1 MENLTSK
8 SILPLKVPGPPSD
21 LRLEKAS
28 ENALKIRWSQPKYS
42 VNGDFIT
49 DYHVKVMVVDSY
61 DLNVNSRTFSPK
73 EITLSKFNRMTTILG
88 LKPASKYNVSVQ
100 ASSKHGLGQ
109 AVSKLFWTE
118 IGKPQAPE
126 APTLIHHGHD
136 HDHDFE
142 GEIHVQLKGKV
153 FSKVKLSSKISTSF
167 EFSR

>member
-1 MENLTSK
+1 
-8 SILPLKVPGPPSD
+8 
-21 LRLEKAS
+21 
-28 ENALKIRWSQPKYS
+28 
-42 VNGDFIT
+42 
-49 DYHVKVMVVDSY
+49 MVVDSY

-136 HDHDFE
+136 HDFE

-167 EFSR
+167 EFSRQKLDTKLLENGTFQSIPNLK